1 MNHQVHFVVETFWE
15 QRANR
20 AVDQAAGQRFVLRRL
35 GFALEKTAGDF
46 ASGIGFFNVIH
57 REGEEI
63 LAGLG

>member
-1 MNHQVHFVVETFWE
+1 MHFVVEAFWE

-20 AVDQAAGQRFVLRRL
+20 AVDQAASERLVLRRL
-35 GFALEKTAGDF
+35 GFALEKATGDF
-46 ASGIGFFNVIH
+46 ACSISFLDVIH